1 MAKFVFNDGKVFSG
15 GYDLSDHVTSVNL
28 EIMAE
33 ELDATTINSG
43 GFREVLGGLRD
54 SSLTMDGF
62 YEAGANKP
70 DALLGA
76 SVGNE
81 LIVTTV
87 PDAGV
92 GNTAYFMKSR
102 LFSYQMF
109 GAVGEIAPF
118 SISKSQSDDKVVQGK
133 IEIDGALTATGNSTG
148 VQLGAVGSTE
158 KIYVAIHCTAVSGT
172 STPTVTFKLQ
182 SDDNASFTSPTDV
195 ITFSDI
201 TAIGDDYQSAAGAIT
216 DDYFRL
222 NYTISGTSPSFSIH
236 ATIGIE

>member
-1 MAKFVFNDGKVFSG
+1 MAKFVFNDGKAFIG
-15 GYDLSDHVTSVNL
+15 GFDLSSHITSVNL
-28 EIMAE
+28 EITAD

-43 GFREVLGGLRD
+43 GFRSKLGGLKD
-54 SSLTMDGF
+54 TTLSMDGF

-76 SVGNE
+76 SIGNE

-102 LFSYQMF
+102 LFSYNIF

-118 SISKSQSDDKVVQGK
+118 SISKSQSSDVVVQGN
-133 IEIDGALTATGNSTG
+133 IQIDSDLTASGNSPG
-148 VQLGAVGSTE
+148 VQLGAVGATE
-158 KIYVAIHCTAVSGT
+158 KCYAAIHCYGVSGT

-182 SDDNASFTSPTDV
+182 SDDNSGFTSPTDR
-195 ITFSDI
+195 ITFTGI
-201 TAIGDDYQSAAGAIT
+201 TAIGADFQSVAGAIT
-216 DDYFRL
+216 DQYWRL
-222 NYTISGTSPSFSIH
+222 NYTISGTNPSFSIH

>member
-1 MAKFVFNDGKVFSG
+1 MAKFVFNDGKAFTG
-15 GYDLSDHVTSVNL
+15 GYDLSSHITSVNL
-28 EIMAE
+28 EITAD

-43 GFREVLGGLRD
+43 GFRSKLGGIKD
-54 SSLTMDGF
+54 TSLSMDGF

-76 SVGNE
+76 SIGNE

-102 LFSYQMF
+102 LFSYNIF

-118 SISKSQSDDKVVQGK
+118 SISKSQSSDVVVQGN
-133 IEIDGALTATGNSTG
+133 IQIDSDLTASGNSPG
-148 VQLGAVGSTE
+148 VQLGAVGATE
-158 KIYVAIHCTAVSGT
+158 KCYAAIHCYGVSGT
-172 STPTVTFKLQ
+172 STPTITFKLQ
-182 SDDNASFTSPTDV
+182 SDDNSGFTSPTDR
-195 ITFSDI
+195 ITFTGI
-201 TAIGDDYQSAAGAIT
+201 TAIGADFQSVAGAIT
-216 DDYFRL
+216 DQYWRL
-222 NYTISGTSPSFSIH
+222 NYTISGTNPSFSIH

>member
-15 GYDLSDHVTSVNL
+15 GYDLSDNITSVNL
-28 EIMAE
+28 DITAE

-43 GFREVLGGLRD
+43 GFREKLGGLKD
-54 SSLTMDGF
+54 STLQMDGF

-70 DALLGA
+70 DALLGT
-76 SVGNE
+76 SIGNE

-118 SISKSQSDDKVVQGK
+118 SI
-133 IEIDGALTATGNSTG
+133 
-148 VQLGAVGSTE
+148 
-158 KIYVAIHCTAVSGT
+158 
-172 STPTVTFKLQ
+172 
-182 SDDNASFTSPTDV
+182 
-195 ITFSDI
+195 
-201 TAIGDDYQSAAGAIT
+201 
-216 DDYFRL
+216 R
-222 NYTISGTSPSFSIH
+222 
-236 ATIGIE
+236 

>member
-15 GYDLSDHVTSVNL
+15 GYDLSSHITSVNL
-28 EIMAE
+28 DITAE

-43 GFREVLGGLRD
+43 GFRSKLGGLKD
-54 SSLTMDGF
+54 STLSMDGF
-62 YEAGANKP
+62 FEAGAEKP

-76 SVGNE
+76 SIGNE

-87 PDAGV
+87 PDSGV

-102 LFSYQMF
+102 LFSYSMF
-109 GAVGEIAPF
+109 GTIGEIAPF
-118 SISKSQSDDKVVQGK
+118 SISKSQSSDKVVQGK
-133 IEIDGALTATGNSTG
+133 VEIDSDLTATGASSG
-148 VQLGAVGSTE
+148 IQLGAVGASE
-158 KIYVAIHCTAVSGT
+158 KIYVAIHCYGVSGT
-172 STPTVTFKLQ
+172 STPTITFKLQ

-201 TAIGDDYQSAAGAIT
+201 TAIGADFQSLAGSIT
-216 DDYFRL
+216 DDYWRL
-222 NYTISGTSPSFSIH
+222 SYTISETTPSFSIH

>member
-15 GYDLSDHVTSVNL
+15 GFDLSSHITSVNL
-28 EIMAE
+28 EITAD

-43 GFREVLGGLRD
+43 GFRSKLGGIKD
-54 SSLTMDGF
+54 TSLSMDGF

-76 SVGNE
+76 SIGNE

-102 LFSYQMF
+102 LFSYNIF

-118 SISKSQSDDKVVQGK
+118 SISKSQSSDVVVQGN
-133 IEIDGALTATGNSTG
+133 IQIDSDLTASGNSPG
-148 VQLGAVGSTE
+148 VQLGAVGATE
-158 KIYVAIHCTAVSGT
+158 KCYAAIHCYGVSGT
-172 STPTVTFKLQ
+172 STPTITFKLQ
-182 SDDNASFTSPTDV
+182 SDDNSGFTSPTDR
-195 ITFSDI
+195 ITFTGI
-201 TAIGDDYQSAAGAIT
+201 TAIGADFQSVAGAIT
-216 DDYFRL
+216 DQYWRL
-222 NYTISGTSPSFSIH
+222 NYTISGTNPSFSIH

>member
-15 GYDLSDHVTSVNL
+15 GYDLSDHITSVNL
-28 EIMAE
+28 DITAE

-43 GFREVLGGLRD
+43 GFREKLGGLKD
-54 SSLTMDGF
+54 STLTMDGF

-76 SVGNE
+76 SIGNE

-118 SISKSQSDDKVVQGK
+118 SISKSQSDDEVVQGK

-195 ITFSDI
+195 ITFSNI
-201 TAIGDDYQSAAGAIT
+201 TAIGADYQSAAGAIT